1 MHQPLPSDGRAMR
14 RYRESY
20 EYDLVG
26 NILKVIHSG
35 AHGDCTRAY
44 SYGDDAL
51 ATPASNRLGSTNVG
65 SLTEHYV
72 QDRHGNM
79 RRIPH
84 QVDMERDFKNQPQ
97 PTHRKDGKQGP
108 GSLDH
113 LLY

>member
-26 NILKVIHSG
+26 NILKVIHSA
-35 AHGDCTRAY
+35 AHGDWTRAY

-72 QDRHGNM
+72 HDRHGNM
-79 RRIPH
+79 LRMPH
-84 QVDMERDFKNQPQ
+84 LVDMEGDFKGQLQSTQRPGVNE
-97 PTHRKDGKQGP
+97 GP
-108 GSLDH
+108 GERTN
-113 LLY
+113 Y